1 METTEK
7 TKRIPEDKKE
17 TPEDKFEIK
26 AYLKTEFAQLYFPC
40 LSAEA
45 ALKKLRKWIAVNPE
59 LHRQLYGGRAVW
71 VRPLSMWDER
81 VERDGY
87 CGPRFTWVREE
98 E

>member
-45 ALKKLRKWIAVNPE
+45 ALRKCIAVNPE
-59 LHRQLYGGRAVW
+59 LPRQLYGGREGKNDQTFSKRQVQLLIDFLEA
-71 VRPLSMWDER
+71 P
-81 VERDGY
+81 
-87 CGPRFTWVREE
+87 
-98 E
+98 

>member
-59 LHRQLYGGRAVW
+59 LHRQLYGGREGKMT
-71 VRPLSMWDER
+71 RPSANAKCN
-81 VERDGY
+81 Y
-87 CGPRFTWVREE
+87 
-98 E
+98 

>member
-45 ALKKLRKWIAVNPE
+45 ALKKLRNQN
-59 LHRQLYGGRAVW
+59 HY
-71 VRPLSMWDER
+71 S
-81 VERDGY
+81 
-87 CGPRFTWVREE
+87 
-98 E
+98 

>member
-1 METTEK
+1 M
-7 TKRIPEDKKE
+7 
-17 TPEDKFEIK
+17 
-26 AYLKTEFAQLYFPC
+26 
-40 LSAEA
+40 
-45 ALKKLRKWIAVNPE
+45 AVY
-59 LHRQLYGGRAVW
+59 RQLYGDRAVW

>member
-45 ALKKLRKWIAVNPE
+45 ALKNCGSGSPSIPNCTASSTAAVKE
-59 LHRQLYGGRAVW
+59 KMT
-71 VRPLSMWDER
+71 RPSASAKCN
-81 VERDGY
+81 Y
-87 CGPRFTWVREE
+87 
-98 E
+98 

>member
-40 LSAEA
+40 LSAPSIPNCTASSTA
-45 ALKKLRKWIAVNPE
+45 AVKEKMT
-59 LHRQLYGGRAVW
+59 
-71 VRPLSMWDER
+71 RPSASAKCN
-81 VERDGY
+81 Y
-87 CGPRFTWVREE
+87 
-98 E
+98 